1 MPKFALNL
9 DGYIWRMESY
19 ESSKKQVMMSIEIQI
34 CCGVLAGQS
43 IFGLHFRDLNP
54 GNVMLNGDDTHKCY
68 LMTLGSKAFVFESIT
83 EQGYGTAKIIDH
95 STTTTTV
102 AASVSEISDCI
113 VPFDDE
119 ISTPILIPLESYLL
133 DNILKGFHRDL
144 HNMMLML
151 TAMFAPKARL
161 DFLQVPKHFDLMLA
175 EDINPVNSNGC
186 YQQLVLFSM
195 PGAIIIDLL
204 SSDQTFPKWSSKFQA
219 FKEANKMLLKSKEFA
234 RDVGMFSILQGS
246 EYSGLREV
254 LGVDKVRLLWK
265 GMPPHHALRPS
276 L

>member
-1 MPKFALNL
+1 
-9 DGYIWRMESY
+9 
-19 ESSKKQVMMSIEIQI
+19 
-34 CCGVLAGQS
+34 
-43 IFGLHFRDLNP
+43 
-54 GNVMLNGDDTHKCY
+54 
-68 LMTLGSKAFVFESIT
+68 
-83 EQGYGTAKIIDH
+83 
-95 STTTTTV
+95 
-102 AASVSEISDCI
+102 
-113 VPFDDE
+113 
-119 ISTPILIPLESYLL
+119 
-133 DNILKGFHRDL
+133 
-144 HNMMLML
+144 MMLML